1 VAGDSDSESCI
12 RGTNSLM
19 FGKIVLGLGFVL
31 LLSGCPTVRTDQP
44 RQPEQIDVHGPYQHT
59 ASGMIFPASVGDYI
73 RERIMRYDRDALDV
87 SVGYNLIRPPRI
99 LFATVY
105 VYPAPSVVSILSP
118 PHVAATA
125 RSLAAKNEYA
135 RSKHEILQSHPL
147 ATLLGE
153 VEASLVKGNATYQG
167 WKAIFELDGA
177 RFGQREKVI
186 SYLYVFSYIGGSWT
200 VKYRFTHPKSIE
212 ETQEIETFLRN
223 LEWTFKSSLSV
234 NVPGI
239 IEIK

>member
-1 VAGDSDSESCI
+1 
-12 RGTNSLM
+12 M
-19 FGKIVLGLGFVL
+19 FVKTVLGLGFVL
-31 LLSGCPTVRTDQP
+31 LLCGCPTVRTDKLT
-44 RQPEQIDVHGPYQHT
+44 QPEQVDVDGPYQHT
-59 ASGMIFPASVGDYI
+59 ASGMIFPTSVGAYVRD
-73 RERIMRYDRDALDV
+73 RIMRYDRDALDV
-87 SVGYNLIRPPRI
+87 SAGYNLIRPPRI
-99 LFATVY
+99 IFATMY

-135 RSKHEILQSHPL
+135 RSKNEILQSHPF
-147 ATLLGE
+147 AKLLGE
-153 VEASLVKGNATYQG
+153 LETSLVKGNDTYQG

-177 RFGQREKVI
+177 RFGQQEKVF
-186 SYLYVFSYIGGSWT
+186 SHLYVFSYIGGSWT
-200 VKYRFTHPKSIE
+200 VKYRFTYPKSIE